1 MSSVTSWSLNL
12 PKSLTLVQPES
23 MSRARTAKQGALL
36 SHRQRALGGMAKT
49 RSAPP
54 HPAAAAVVR
63 RRVRMG
69 LGLLSARIGVA
80 LNPDDRQN
88 NDRSRLI
95 RRIAAEA
102 HNSPVVRKFNN
113 VAHQPL
119 SSAAGM
125 EAFCP
130 DTRKSA
136 SP

>member
-1 MSSVTSWSLNL
+1 
-12 PKSLTLVQPES
+12 
-23 MSRARTAKQGALL
+23 
-36 SHRQRALGGMAKT
+36 MAKT

-63 RRVRMG
+63 RRVRMR
-69 LGLLSARIGVA
+69 LGLLGARIGVA
-80 LNPDDRQN
+80 LNPDDGQN

-102 HNSPVVRKFNN
+102 HNPPVVRKFNN

>member
-23 MSRARTAKQGALL
+23 MSRARTATQGALL
-36 SHRQRALGGMAKT
+36 SHRQRALGG
-49 RSAPP
+49 
-54 HPAAAAVVR
+54 
-63 RRVRMG
+63 
-69 LGLLSARIGVA
+69 LA
-80 LNPDDRQN
+80 LNPDDGKN

-102 HNSPVVRKFNN
+102 HNPPVVRKFNN